1 MYVMGNDNGPRD
13 YNDFPI
19 GVIPNEIEITN
30 MTSCTDD
37 RYPTISGGDGIKG
50 IGINDNIKITN
61 GDTFNAPKIV
71 TNDIKTC
78 INETAGGESKVLLND
93 ESNNLVKN
101 NNLSYNAATETLST
115 PNINAENINTTN
127 ITAESLST
135 TSINFDN
142 VNASCACLDTAN
154 VNNLNLAW
162 KKACYYVED
171 VPYESDVYEM
181 NVGPITSICIPAG
194 LTICGADCN
203 FLAISKYFFPL
214 VECTGYERNRPILS
228 NGFLCITQSS
238 DEYMKINSV
247 KSGLE
252 HGQYLI
258 FQSDNTNRIIMGAGT
273 TDVYFRKDF
282 IFSGVFKE

>member
-37 RYPTISGGDGIKG
+37 RYLTIAGGDGIKG

-61 GDTFNAPKIV
+61 GDTFNTPKIV

-78 INETAGGESKVLLND
+78 INETADGESKILLND

-101 NNLSYNAATETLST
+101 SNLSYNAVTETLNT
-115 PNINAENINTTN
+115 PNINTENITTTN
-127 ITAESLST
+127 IIAECLST
-135 TSINFDN
+135 TSMNFEN
-142 VNASCACLDTAN
+142 VNASSASLDTAN

-171 VPYESDVYEM
+171 VPYESDIYEM
-181 NVGPITSICIPAG
+181 QMGPITSICIPAG
-194 LTICGADCN
+194 LTICGTDCN

-214 VECTGYERNRPILS
+214 VDCTGLERNRPILS
-228 NGFLCITQSS
+228 NGFLCTTQQI
-238 DEYMKINSV
+238 DGFDKINSV

-258 FQSDNTNRIIMGAGT
+258 FQEDGNNRIILGAGT
-273 TDVYFRKDF
+273 TNVYFRKDF
-282 IFSGVFKE
+282 IFSGIFNE